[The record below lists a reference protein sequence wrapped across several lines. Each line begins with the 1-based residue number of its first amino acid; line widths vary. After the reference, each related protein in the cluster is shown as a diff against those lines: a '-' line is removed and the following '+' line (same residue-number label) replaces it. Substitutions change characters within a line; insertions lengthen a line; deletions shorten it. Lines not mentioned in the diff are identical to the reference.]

1 MVVKGSR
8 FVAVAVVALF
18 GVGACALESQPD
30 QSAEDPRSVSAGQG
44 ATGASAPPDPSASST
59 GPTPGASPTTE
70 VSPSPTTATTTKPP
84 KPKPTTKPGCPQG
97 EHQRAVEV
105 ALEKLGTFGAVTVDG
120 KQSDAD
126 CAAIKKF
133 QQRYG
138 IQPAAGRAGP
148 TTKDVAQRLAA
159 TDTSK
164 CKTGSG
170 TTFCV
175 DLTHQTVWAMQGGKV
190 VLKPTVTRT
199 GMPGYATPPGAY
211 KVQNK
216 ALKEW
221 SDPYEVWLPY
231 WQRFIGGIGFHQT
244 TTYIHTKSIGSHGCV
259 NLLPS
264 DARAFYNLGKVGT
277 RVYVF
282 GRRPGT

>member
-1 MVVKGSR
+1 MVGKGLR

-18 GVGACALESQPD
+18 GVGACALESQPG
-30 QSAEDPRSVSAGQG
+30 QAGGDPQSVSAGQG
-44 ATGASAPPDPSASST
+44 ATGASASPDPA
-59 GPTPGASPTTE
+59 ASPTVE
-70 VSPSPTTATTTKPP
+70 PSPTVKPTPTPTTTTTKKAP
-84 KPKPTTKPGCPQG
+84 KPKKQPKPGCPQG
-97 EHQRAVEV
+97 DSQREVEV
-105 ALEKLGTFGAVTVDG
+105 ALAKLGTFGKVTVDG

-126 CAAIKKF
+126 CVAIKKF

-138 IQPAAGRAGP
+138 ISPAAGRAGP
-148 TTKDVAQRLAA
+148 TTADVAQRLAA

-170 TTFCV
+170 TTFCL
-175 DLTHQTVWAMQGGKV
+175 DLTHQTAWAMRGGKV

-199 GMPGYATPPGAY
+199 GMPGFATPTGAY
-211 KVQNK
+211 SVQNK

-221 SDPYEVWLPY
+221 SNPYEVWLPY
-231 WQRFIGGIGFHQT
+231 WQRFNGGIGFHET
-244 TTYIHTKSIGSHGCV
+244 TTYIHTKSIGSHGCA
-259 NLLPS
+259 NLLHS
-264 DARAFYNLGKVGT
+264 DAVAFYELGKVGT